1 MKHTFDRGPEGFC
14 SYEYHAGKRARRN
27 MFILVIWEKSG
38 GINDSGYIWSDEHGW
53 SADTPEDP
61 ISVFPFDLRRQW
73 VGEGPVDLRNAD
85 VSVYLRGDGLELHG
99 SKALFWVVSGGTS
112 WHLDSHPIEIAEG
125 RWPDQP
131 DQFTLT
137 DDESLWHRTWSGDPS
152 NIPPLSDVL
161 ANCTSYA
168 IQLSGFTAL
177 PTGRISMDELEIT
190 LAG

>member
-38 GINDSGYIWSDEHGW
+38 GVNDSAYIWSDEHGW
-53 SADTPEDP
+53 SADTPESP
-61 ISVFPFDLRRQW
+61 ISVFPFDLRRNW
-73 VGEGPVDLRNAD
+73 VGKGPVDLRNAE
-85 VSVYLRGDGLELHG
+85 VSVYLRGDGLDLYG

-112 WHLDSHPIEIAEG
+112 WHLNSHPIEIADG

-131 DQFTLT
+131 DRFTLA

-152 NIPPLSDVL
+152 NITPLSDVL